1 MDGGV
6 LLRFS
11 TQICGDFAELFEGG
25 FEVVNDFLGENVRI
39 RKIVGLF
46 EAFAAGY
53 LSSQYKDAV
62 AFVIIL
68 LVLLAMPNGLLG
80 KPPLERV

>member
-39 RKIVGLF
+39 REIVGLL
-46 EAFAAGY
+46 EAF
-53 LSSQYKDAV
+53 V
-62 AFVIIL
+62 T
-68 LVLLAMPNGLLG
+68 
-80 KPPLERV
+80 